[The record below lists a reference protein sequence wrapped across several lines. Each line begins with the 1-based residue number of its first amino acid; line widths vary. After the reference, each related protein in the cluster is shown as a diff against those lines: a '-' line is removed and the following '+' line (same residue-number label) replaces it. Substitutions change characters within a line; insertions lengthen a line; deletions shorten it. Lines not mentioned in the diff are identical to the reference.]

1 MQESSAV
8 PETKSR
14 DGSPGTHW
22 NPPKSTLTT
31 FSTPSP
37 FDSNESYNMT
47 NNQFQVKKSFNDAEL
62 SRMWSP
68 QDDKIFCGSTDS
80 DNSGSYRDGRQP
92 GMGNSL
98 GPSATQSPQSLSG
111 MPTRHSESPTNIDRK
126 WTSQS
131 HEISRFFTDG
141 SGYTD
146 APGAYFGLE
155 VSDKRPPDSS
165 PNAIAVVHGS
175 PLDLSYPVKDSR
187 SDSYEAIAPI
197 NVGLGIAQGQ
207 RRGSHGDHQ
216 LAALLPMASQGRIF
230 PTEGSLAPSST
241 SAKGLFEV
249 LQSDRQRAN
258 SQTETN
264 DHQVTQLLS
273 FRRQL
278 ATNHLPYLPN
288 NTC

>member
-1 MQESSAV
+1 MQESLAV

-14 DGSPGTHW
+14 DGSPGTRW
-22 NPPKSTLTT
+22 NPPKSTLST

-37 FDSNESYNMT
+37 FDSNESYST
-47 NNQFQVKKSFNDAEL
+47 GSSQFQVKKSFNEAEL

-98 GPSATQSPQSLSG
+98 GASAAQSPQSMSG
-111 MPTRHSESPTNIDRK
+111 MPARHTESPTNLDRK
-126 WTSQS
+126 WVSQNL
-131 HEISRFFTDG
+131 EISRFFTDG

-146 APGAYFGLE
+146 ATSPYFGVD

-187 SDSYEAIAPI
+187 ADNYESSASM

-216 LAALLPMASQGRIF
+216 LAPLLPQGRSF
-230 PTEGSLAPSST
+230 SADGSLGSAST
-241 SAKGLFEV
+241 SGKGHFEV
-249 LQSDRQRAN
+249 LSDRQRAN

-264 DHQVTQLLS
+264 DHQVIQINDISNTSGYKQLSLI
-273 FRRQL
+273 FL
-278 ATNHLPYLPN
+278 IAIPHL
-288 NTC
+288 